1 MKTHKNL
8 FGRICELENLYKA
21 YLKARKG
28 KNDMAEVIRFT
39 YYLEQDLIELQ
50 SQLIDGTY
58 NMGKYRNFK
67 VYEPKERLISAL
79 PFRDRVVHHAIHN
92 LIEPIFDKIFICD
105 TYACRKGKGTHKG
118 IKKLQGF
125 LKKQK
130 NRYALKCDISKYFQS
145 VDHDILKSIIR
156 RKISDGKLLE
166 LLDKIIDSVPRGIP
180 IGNLTSQL
188 FANICLNEMDY
199 FIKHELR
206 VKCYIRYMDD
216 FIILHESK
224 QELHKIKAGIKFF
237 LGKQNL
243 LLHPKKA
250 VVFPVTLGID
260 FLGYEVFGSH
270 RLARKSTI
278 KRFLR
283 RIGVRIMKYNL
294 QEMEFDKLMESFNS
308 WNAYMDNADTHNLK
322 TSLYSN
328 YFKNIM

>member
-8 FGRICELENLYKA
+8 FGRICDLENLYKA

-28 KNDMAEVIRFT
+28 KNDMAEVLEFT
-39 YYLEQDLIELQ
+39 YYLEQKLINLQ
-50 SQLIDGTY
+50 GQLIDGTY

-118 IKKLQGF
+118 VEKLQG
-125 LKKQK
+125 LLRKQK

-145 VDHDILKSIIR
+145 VDHDVLKSIIR
-156 RKISDGKLLE
+156 RKISDDRLLE
-166 LLDKIIDSVPRGIP
+166 LLDKIIDSVTKGIP

-188 FANICLNEMDY
+188 FANVCLNEMDY

-224 QELHKIKAGIKFF
+224 QELHKIKTGIKSF
-237 LGKQNL
+237 LEKQNL
-243 LLHPKKA
+243 TLHPKKA
-250 VVFPVTLGID
+250 IVFPVTLGID

-270 RLARKSTI
+270 RRARKSTI

-283 RIGVRIMKYNL
+283 RIRVRITKYNL

-322 TSLYSN
+322 MSLYSN